1 MTTNT
6 WEHNEYLVNK
16 WNGILD
22 YCSDTMAAVYG
33 YAERVNVAKLLE
45 NAECE
50 YLYPTID
57 SEYRKHHKEFVEIMG
72 NIRRIHMGTLI
83 Q

>member
-50 YLYPTID
+50 ICT
-57 SEYRKHHKEFVEIMG
+57 
-72 NIRRIHMGTLI
+72 RRLTVNTASITRNL
-83 Q
+83 